1 VPKHR
6 RGTTT
11 APAAALA
18 AALLLAAGATGAVA
32 RGEGLEELNNLD
44 INMPNTL
51 DDAFAAERGS
61 VTLLGAAR
69 YDNRRGHDNTVR
81 LFPRLLVGVAE
92 GLQATVQVPYTVGFG
107 PGDDHGVVSFGALY
121 NFNRETAW
129 LPAFAVSV
137 EGGPAVG
144 PGAHGGELRLFGI
157 ASKTVDPQAFRRLHL
172 NVAWFR
178 TFDPGEEERRDR
190 YRAALGYSQLL
201 TPRAVLIANYLRET
215 LEERGERAANILEA
229 GVRYQVSPGVVLGGA
244 LGAGIG
250 RDSPRFRA
258 IASVQFAL
266 SGGW

>member
-172 NVAWFR
+172 NLAWFR
-178 TFDPGEEERRDR
+178 RFDPGEEERRDR
-190 YRAALGYSQLL
+190 YRVALGYSQLL
-201 TPRAVLIANYLRET
+201 SRNTALVADYLRESQ
-215 LEERGERAANILEA
+215 EERGERAANILEA
-229 GVRYQVSPGVVLGGA
+229 GLRYRVAPNLILGGA

-258 IASVQFAL
+258 IVSVQFAL
-266 SGGW
+266 SGGR